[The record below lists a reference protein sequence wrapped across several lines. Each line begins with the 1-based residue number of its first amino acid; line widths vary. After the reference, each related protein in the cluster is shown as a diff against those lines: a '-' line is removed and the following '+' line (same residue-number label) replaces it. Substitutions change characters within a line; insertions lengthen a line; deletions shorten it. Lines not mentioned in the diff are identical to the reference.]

1 MNRNDTDPE
10 EETLR
15 FFATAPRPC
24 SYLQGRDA
32 ISVFADPEATLSTA
46 LYDQLAGYGFRRSGN
61 DLYVPACPG
70 CSECIPVRIPVT
82 HFKRSRNQQKI
93 WKRNRDLTCSVLA
106 PEFRE
111 QHFELYTRYLNSRHP
126 DGGMDNP
133 DADDYMRF
141 LTSDWCDT
149 LFMEFRLDET
159 PLALAVTDRLHK
171 AISAVYTFFDP
182 DSDRRSLGTYAVL
195 RQIELA
201 QDMGCDWLY
210 LGYWIPGSKKM
221 QYKSRFRPMQAYYE
235 GHWQPIEN
243 ILPGSSDPSGG
254 R

>member
-1 MNRNDTDPE
+1 MNRDDTGPE

-32 ISVFADPEATLSTA
+32 ISVFADPDATLSTT
-46 LYDQLAGYGFRRSGN
+46 LYDQLARYGFRRSGN

-111 QHFELYTRYLNSRHP
+111 QHFELYTRYLNSRHA

-133 DADDYMRF
+133 EANDYMQF

-149 LFMEFRLDET
+149 LFVEFRLDET
-159 PLALAVTDRLHK
+159 PVALAVTDRLHNS
-171 AISAVYTFFDP
+171 ISAVYTFYDP
-182 DSDRRSLGTYAVL
+182 DLGRRSLGTYAVL
-195 RQIELA
+195 RQIKLA

-235 GHWQPIEN
+235 GRWQPVEE
-243 ILPGSSDPSGG
+243 ILQGSSDPPGG